1 MAFSTTVQIPSVQAQ
16 GPRAEVSQKRL
27 GIPAEQYVPG
37 CQWCSFQLAL
47 VMPVVWAL
55 LGWLAPYWVIP
66 PALQRSVHMDGHWP
80 LLSWLEWHWAHER
93 HPRHQ
98 VFWTLYLIYTYIY
111 IYSDMLIAIH
121 SDTLSGNHSYI
132 LSGILFESI
141 WHLFLH
147 SFWLSIWHLSYVLT
161 FSLAFFQTFFLAL
174 CLALSLACV
183 RVQAWPTASW
193 AGRKTGVAPLLKSRD
208 PHLAGAEKH
217 ATELGLWQTKTGRY
231 SGT

>member
-111 IYSDMLIAIH
+111 IFWYADCNPFWYSL
-121 SDTLSGNHSYI
+121 
-132 LSGILFESI
+132 
-141 WHLFLH
+141 WQPFLH
-147 SFWLSIWHLSYVLT
+147 SFWHSIWIYLT
-161 FSLAFFQTFFLAL
+161 SILTFFLAFY
-174 CLALSLACV
+174 LASVICSDVLSGILSDILSGIVSGTLFGMCSG
-183 RVQAWPTASW
+183 P
-193 AGRKTGVAPLLKSRD
+193 GVAHCILSWEEDRSCTFVKI
-208 PHLAGAEKH
+208 
-217 ATELGLWQTKTGRY
+217 
-231 SGT
+231 